1 MYQFVLTSGNEEVV
15 RPPTDSHVDVSNILG
30 RDKVKGD
37 LVSILLG
44 RGNEEE
50 RSPHVISLVG
60 MGGVGKTTLA
70 QLAYNDSELNLAH
83 FEKKGWVCVS
93 DPFNKFMV
101 AKAIIQAFEGD
112 DSNITQ
118 WPSLMD
124 KMCELIRG
132 RKLFL
137 VFDDVWTE
145 DSTLWEPF
153 RLALQNAAQGSRI
166 LVTTRKNRVADIM
179 ESTARINLGQLSDDD
194 CWTIFSTI
202 AFSGRD
208 SNQCKELEDEF
219 QVNSSSILRKRYQRG
234 TGVDWPKISYIPN
247 IKINYIEVQRDGQ
260 EVIRQAMMK
269 KSLTKNS
276 MSDDEEEGQNLI
288 QSQSLKCFVTWK
300 GVNYWG

>member
-1 MYQFVLTSGNEEVV
+1 
-15 RPPTDSHVDVSNILG
+15 
-30 RDKVKGD
+30 
-37 LVSILLG
+37 
-44 RGNEEE
+44 
-50 RSPHVISLVG
+50 
-60 MGGVGKTTLA
+60 
-70 QLAYNDSELNLAH
+70 
-83 FEKKGWVCVS
+83 
-93 DPFNKFMV
+93 MV

-179 ESTARINLGQLSDDD
+179 ESAARINLGQLSDND

-208 SNQCKELEDEF
+208 SNQL
-219 QVNSSSILRKRYQRG
+219 
-234 TGVDWPKISYIPN
+234 
-247 IKINYIEVQRDGQ
+247 QRDGQ
-260 EVIRQAMMK
+260 EVNRQAMMK
-269 KSLTKNS
+269 KSFTKNS
-276 MSDDEEEGQNLI
+276 MSDDEEEG
-288 QSQSLKCFVTWK
+288 
-300 GVNYWG
+300 

>member
-30 RDKVKGD
+30 CDKVKGD

-44 RGNEEE
+44 RGSEEE
-50 RSPHVISLVG
+50 KSPLVIFLVG
-60 MGGVGKTTLA
+60 MGGVRKTTLA

-83 FEKKGWVCVS
+83 FEKKRRVCVS

-101 AKAIIQAFEGD
+101 AKAIVQAFEGD
-112 DSNITQ
+112 DSNINQ

-124 KMCELIRG
+124 KMCELIQG

-137 VFDDVWTE
+137 VLDDVWTE

-179 ESTARINLGQLSDDD
+179 GSAARINLGQLSDDD
-194 CWTIFSTI
+194 CWMIFSTI
-202 AFSGRD
+202 AFSDRD
-208 SNQCKELEDEF
+208 SKQC
-219 QVNSSSILRKRYQRG
+219 
-234 TGVDWPKISYIPN
+234 
-247 IKINYIEVQRDGQ
+247 
-260 EVIRQAMMK
+260 
-269 KSLTKNS
+269 
-276 MSDDEEEGQNLI
+276 
-288 QSQSLKCFVTWK
+288 
-300 GVNYWG
+300 